1 MLASIWQRIKGSVL
15 WILAAVVGI
24 LMFLYGR
31 PQGATG
37 GMPNRAARRSLEESR
52 RRTQEQLKAKAELDE
67 RFEDTKQRVKD
78 WRERVRKGGLM
89 CLTLLVILSMG
100 GPFARA
106 EDPIPADYDGLKARY
121 LEAME
126 IIAKQAAAIREADQ
140 LIAELVDECEGYKAQ
155 LAQALEDKRRLED
168 ELEGYIMMNEQ
179 LHAIILRLTGLRPE
193 VGLELR
199 RDYSGR
205 LEFAVVAA
213 VTMPLGG
220 LGTRLSLPSLV
231 PSLAQRE

>member
-15 WILAAVVGI
+15 WIMAAVVGI

-31 PQGATG
+31 PPGTASG
-37 GMPNRAARRSLEESR
+37 IPNRAARQRLEESR

-67 RFEDTKQRVKD
+67 RFEDTKQRAKD

-140 LIAELVDECEGYKAQ
+140 LIAELIDECEGYQEQ
-155 LAQALEDKRRLED
+155 LAHALEDKARLED
-168 ELEGYIMMNEQ
+168 ELESYIVMNEQ

-205 LEFAVVAA
+205 LEFAVVAK
-213 VTMPLGG
+213 VTMPLAG
-220 LGTRLSLPSLV
+220 LGTRLSSPGLTPAV
-231 PSLAQRE
+231 AP